1 MSYTPFGIVAVDG
14 ERTIFRLV
22 PISAKLR
29 DETRFVQTRPAP
41 VLQDRQAKKFTF
53 SLSESVTRQQ
63 LLQALQC
70 DELSDAPTTVAELT
84 LPGMKLQLGTVTIR
98 CEDNRIIFTL
108 SEPPSDSSR

>member
-1 MSYTPFGIVAVDG
+1 MVDARSFASSPSPRSC
-14 ERTIFRLV
+14 ETKRVSCKPDRLRCCR
-22 PISAKLR
+22 IAK
-29 DETRFVQTRPAP
+29 P
-41 VLQDRQAKKFTF
+41 KKFTF

-84 LPGMKLQLGTVTIR
+84 LPGVKLQLGTVTIR